1 MTRVEGSAALRLDFD
16 GGVTPV
22 LRPAGRGRGGL
33 HLAASNPR
41 RAPASLRAP
50 GPEKYRELERRR
62 RAAQIKARHLL
73 ALMGE
78 E

>member
-16 GGVTPV
+16 GGTTPT
-22 LRPAGRGRGGL
+22 LRPAGRGNGRL
-33 HLAASNPR
+33 HLASSGV
-41 RAPASLRAP
+41 RAA

>member
-1 MTRVEGSAALRLDFD
+1 MTRVQGSAALRLDFD
-16 GGVTPV
+16 GGITPT
-22 LRPAGRGRGGL
+22 LRPAGRRSVRL
-33 HLAASNPR
+33 HLASSAS
-41 RAPASLRAP
+41 AFGYGATGP
-50 GPEKYRELERRR
+50 GKYRELERRR

>member
-1 MTRVEGSAALRLDFD
+1 MTRVQGSAALRLDFD
-16 GGVTPV
+16 GGATPT
-22 LRPAGRGRGGL
+22 LRPAGRGNGRL
-33 HLAASNPR
+33 HLASSGVR
-41 RAPASLRAP
+41 R